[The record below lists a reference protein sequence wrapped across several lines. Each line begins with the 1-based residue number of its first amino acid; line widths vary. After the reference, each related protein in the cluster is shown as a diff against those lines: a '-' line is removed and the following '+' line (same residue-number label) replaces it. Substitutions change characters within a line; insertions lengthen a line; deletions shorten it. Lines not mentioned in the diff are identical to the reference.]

1 MFYLKYIIQKVE
13 HATHFATTSLCDIEE
28 LREICITSSLGTFGY
43 IVHNRYR
50 CPTDLVF
57 EAPVFKS
64 SVRVYTFFTKIR
76 ASFQTL
82 NSSNLLILSIVKKS
96 LVVRHW
102 TFDDVKRWVPPN
114 A

>member
-57 EAPVFKS
+57 EAPVSKRFGKG
-64 SVRVYTFFTKIR
+64 VYILYQNTSIFP
-76 ASFQTL
+76 
-82 NSSNLLILSIVKKS
+82 NS
-96 LVVRHW
+96 
-102 TFDDVKRWVPPN
+102 
-114 A
+114 